1 MGAAT
6 SSARRDSRGEED
18 AAAEELTAAG
28 SDAPEDGSAADDKLL
43 QTNGLISN
51 LNVKTKEPA
60 DELNCQFEER
70 VLADVGSGF
79 VTLKEDGTETLED
92 LQNLDPLQPNAK
104 NESGEMVN
112 AGVTLK
118 EETEVDSQVNDINE
132 VGFKR
137 IFRFVG
143 FKLTL
148 KKDACEKTQANE
160 QKETEEN
167 EQKEDNASEEAK
179 DEDSDVAAIEITP
192 DETHKSEESSDA
204 AEPPSQQTDNETE
217 LDQDIKIVEF
227 HVVDTPGKEMEKESS
242 IEPEEPMSPI
252 KQFFT
257 QGIFASLRKKK
268 KEEEIQKESKEE
280 ELKENEKTIAEEEAE
295 KQDSKCMCLD
305 IPYIIS
311 EDGKDSQEKGDD
323 SLLPEGE
330 LQNSLEKDKVQGS
343 PLKRLFR
350 KFSSRRQREGKAAE
364 KVAEVEEQVSEQ
376 PKPSSEL
383 GKAEE
388 PLIGETVIEE
398 PTVGEPK
405 PADEQPVGDVGP
417 QESKKKSDTTVSWEA
432 LICGGSAK
440 KRARKTNEDEMS
452 DKGQEHDKVTDSPL
466 GSSIEGDYDHL
477 TSSNEQTGSPAEGE
491 VGSTWKTFKKM
502 VTPKRKVRPGESSTP
517 EQIPSDGEMSKDESF
532 SKKKLIPG
540 HKKRKSEAKQ
550 DQTSSDEVA
559 KDHESDDETPA
570 IIPLSE
576 YEVIEP
582 ETLKE
587 MNEQR
592 VEITIE
598 HEMPEIPSQ
607 ALEKDTF
614 KTVTKVSSNT
624 APAIIQSLS
633 EDFEELTDFL
643 SKHQQLS
650 DIPEEGIEES
660 IETPVSSAEW
670 TTQDDTLAEDIVE
683 LTADAVTA
691 PEPES
696 ILGDDTTEMVSALS
710 QLTESPRS
718 SGHVTPV
725 SAEYDV
731 QTSDAILHEAIQ
743 SICMT
748 PSVQSIT
755 TKDESQ
761 KSLAVSF
768 SPYIVQSSTPEET
781 KVLVAHKKTEATAI
795 CIGLVSQ
802 EIESVE
808 KHLPAPLV
816 EAILE
821 ICDTVPTEVAS
832 DNFTD
837 EHEVAG
843 IGTDEVYEAEIKD
856 VKTEFQERIVNE
868 EESTSESERDIE
880 QVIQLVTEPLVD
892 ESEETHIKDKKEES
906 TTGIELRQDI
916 DTMQSESGLDQV
928 MLDIT
933 HGPELEC
940 PSYSTDEI
948 AYNQLAAGEPTLDTI
963 SQVDEQE
970 TVDKILDI
978 TKAIDAPVEDTASA
992 VECLEIKENVNIISP
1007 ITDQI
1012 QVETIVL
1019 EDSLQIK
1026 DVPSIQADVKDADLS
1041 VDDSGDMSIKDIGE
1055 KMEASGD
1062 EKIAQQEIKEDHL
1075 EEETGDV
1082 VSSEL
1087 VQNVKAEN
1095 IAESID
1101 DLLVKEQLPAEKAS
1115 LTEPVLEKAKEAHKD
1130 VTDTDVDDKVVDNAH
1145 DRADRIFVKDE
1156 LAPKNE
1162 QPLTD
1167 TDSNETENQDL
1178 STHLNSMSES
1188 PGIVVGE
1195 TEKGQ
1200 TEDIIPVVSEFSK
1213 DVLEPTKTPT
1223 EPEVSCEAIP
1233 TSLGIPSAEV
1243 EVKSIPEEIVTF
1255 KTEECSQDIQQNE
1268 QLQTSENN
1276 KTSKVLE
1283 MVAITENTTKQLEQ
1297 EKAIVAE
1304 PEAQVLTMSELPK
1317 ATEQEGDSSEVTVVH
1332 GEANDSDQAQAV
1344 TLTDTIR
1351 TAVQD
1356 EIYKE
1361 AVASILKPERV
1372 DSRMT
1377 VTEENEA
1384 YADSMQK
1391 CEPLRQ
1397 KTEMTLSKEL
1407 QVDKTNNKDEILAV
1421 TEVIPKEQVP
1431 PLRSEV
1437 TAEMPDVTVSEVQTK
1452 VESELRAATL
1462 EVTEPKVEMPV
1473 ITEVTV
1479 ESAVVTEPE
1488 VERPIVTSVVAE
1500 LEVETPVVTSTTKAT
1515 DTHTSQIID
1524 ADTTELTTVIKE
1536 DVEEKPTVISVVV
1549 TPATPLDEAT
1559 PVLTQS
1565 HESRVVDEVKDE
1577 SVEPRAIETPKV
1589 EAVIVRSVLAPA
1601 VEIQNVIPVVKAPN
1615 LGSVTMTEG
1624 SSPVVE
1630 ATVLETTAATAIKP
1644 DVVEIPV
1651 VQTPNIDSVIMLPAI
1666 TSVPSKEVT
1675 LDLTSF
1681 AETPLDNVTEIP
1693 VVSLTSVK
1701 PTVAALM
1708 QTPDAE
1714 IQARIPMTVTEVA
1727 CPVVV
1732 TTDVTPVAPG
1742 GIVIPAVETPHAT
1755 SSTVV
1760 LKTPT
1765 QISVTVT
1772 EAEAPVTTS
1781 VAASAVI
1788 PVEETVRVKE
1798 TSPPGV
1804 VSVTAAVETPATIPV
1819 VQTPAVKLSSLAMV
1833 ETPVV
1838 TPVVLMP
1845 NQVSEKAKET
1855 ALSAVIS
1862 AVETA
1867 PVIPAEEYPV
1877 VKLTQVAV
1885 VEAQVVHPMA
1895 ETPGQGL
1902 VRLTETSLPA
1912 IVSDVTA
1919 AVETPAIISVV
1930 ETPVVMTTPV
1940 TNFELPVVSTAV
1952 EIPGLVSEIVKET
1965 ASPTVVSAEETLPVI
1980 PVVQTPTVKSTEV
1993 AVVEPPVVTLDQV
2006 SSLVSETSP
2015 PVDVST
2021 VEAPAVI
2028 PVVETQVVKSTP
2040 VAVIEIPVVTPMV
2053 QTPGEVSVIVKETA
2067 PPADDLSVETSPV
2080 MPIIENLV
2088 VKSTPVSVLD
2098 APAVTPVVQT
2108 PGQGSASVI
2117 ETSPL
2122 PIVSGATALVEAP
2135 IMIPVVETPVVMDEM
2150 PIMTKVIQ
2158 TPGQD
2163 LMMVKETTP
2172 QVVSA
2177 VETPLVI
2184 PVVETPVV
2192 TSTQLKA
2199 VEATGVLPAV
2209 QALAQDSVRETET
2222 LPQAIVSG
2230 VTAAVEAPTMI
2241 PVVEIPV
2248 AMVEIPVVPPVVQ
2261 GPDQGSVRVSETSP
2275 PSVVSGVTA
2284 PVETPAMIPAVETL
2298 VVMST
2303 PVAAVETPVVTSVVQ
2318 TASQVSGIVKEIVP
2332 PADASAVT
2340 SRDETPAVNST
2351 PVAVVD
2357 PLVLTPVVQISE
2369 QVSMKV
2375 TEALPPAEVETVVL
2389 TAVVETAVVNPPPT
2403 AVTETP
2409 VLTPV
2414 VQISEQVSLTVKET
2428 SPPAVPE
2435 TSVLTLIVET
2445 PVVIP
2450 APAAVTETPVL
2461 TPVVQISEQVL
2472 LRAEE
2477 TSLPAVAETSVSTPL
2492 VETSVAKSAPS
2503 AVTEIP
2509 VLTPV
2514 VQISEQVSLTVKET
2528 SPPAVP
2534 ETSVLTQV
2542 VETPVVIP
2550 APAAVTETPVLT
2562 PVVQISEQVSLRAE
2576 ETSLPAVAE
2585 TSVSTPLVETSVAK
2599 SAPSAVTETPVL
2611 TPVVQISE
2619 QVSLR
2624 AEETSLP
2631 AVAETSVSTPLVETL
2646 VAKPAPSSVTVTPVL
2661 TPVVQISEQ
2670 TSVRVTE
2677 TLPPAVAETAVLT
2690 PVVETPVAKP
2700 AAVTETPVLTPMVQT
2715 PRQVIVTVTETALPV
2730 VASAVN
2736 AAAEKPFVVP
2746 VESSVL
2752 KPTLMTT
2759 PIMTSVVERSVLSL
2773 VLETTAPT
2781 TIALTERPVMIP
2793 MVQTP
2798 ALVSV
2803 IVKETAPPVV
2813 LPPVTTTAKIPV
2825 KSPAVETQ
2833 AVKPTSAATE
2843 TPIPV
2848 VPISESP
2855 VVTPVGEQVAE
2866 TLTTPATPSVITPT
2880 IETVMESPAEVSE
2893 EKAKQQTEV
2902 AEALTLAPV
2911 VEAPAT
2917 PQPVVTPD
2925 VKEAIV
2931 QVVAEDK
2938 KEANTEPYVVFE
2950 DAVQQQEVNTSIQEN
2965 PKGPMPHKAVVPSTE
2980 PQPEMEEDVW
2990 EDAVD
2995 NIGDSHCQLTHTEGE
3010 SQDTA
3015 AKEASEA
3022 VI

>member
-28 SDAPEDGSAADDKLL
+28 SDAPEDGGAADDKLL
-43 QTNGLISN
+43 QTNGQISN
-51 LNVKTKEPA
+51 LNAKTKDPA
-60 DELNCQFEER
+60 DELNCQFEDR
-70 VLADVGSGF
+70 VLADVSSGF

-92 LQNLDPLQPNAK
+92 LQNLDSLQPNTK
-104 NESGEMVN
+104 NESSEMVN
-112 AGVTLK
+112 AGVNLK
-118 EETEVDSQVNDINE
+118 EETEVDNQVNDINE

-148 KKDACEKTQANE
+148 KKDTCEKTQANE

-167 EQKEDNASEEAK
+167 ELKEADASEDAK
-179 DEDSDVAAIEITP
+179 DEDSDVAAIKITP
-192 DETHKSEESSDA
+192 DETHKIEVSSDA

-217 LDQDIKIVEF
+217 PDQDIKIVDF

-242 IEPEEPMSPI
+242 LEPEEPMSPI

-280 ELKENEKTIAEEEAE
+280 ELKENEKKIAEEETE

-311 EDGKDSQEKGDD
+311 EEGKDSQEKGDD

-330 LQNSLEKDKVQGS
+330 LQNSLEKDRVQGS

-350 KFSSRRQREGKAAE
+350 KFSSRRQREGKAVE
-364 KVAEVEEQVSEQ
+364 KVVEVEEQVSEQ
-376 PKPSSEL
+376 PKPSSEVTEL

-388 PLIGETVIEE
+388 PLIGEPIIEE
-398 PTVGEPK
+398 PTVREPK
-405 PADEQPVGDVGP
+405 PADEEPVGDVGP

-440 KRARKTNEDEMS
+440 KRARKTNENEMT
-452 DKGQEHDKVTDSPL
+452 GQEQEKVTDSPL

-517 EQIPSDGEMSKDESF
+517 EQIPSDGEMSKDELF
-532 SKKKLIPG
+532 SMKKLIPG
-540 HKKRKSEAKQ
+540 HKKRKSEARQ
-550 DQTSSDEVA
+550 DQTSSDEAA
-559 KDHESDDETPA
+559 KDHESDDEDDETPA

-614 KTVTKVSSNT
+614 KVVAKVSSNT

-650 DIPEEGIEES
+650 DIPEEGIIEES

-696 ILGDDTTEMVSALS
+696 FFGDDTTEMVSALS

-718 SGHVTPV
+718 SGHVTPM

-748 PSVQSIT
+748 PSVQSVT
-755 TKDESQ
+755 TKDES
-761 KSLAVSF
+761 KKTLAVSF

-821 ICDTVPTEVAS
+821 VCDTVPTELAS

-837 EHEVAG
+837 ELEVARF
-843 IGTDEVYEAEIKD
+843 GTDEVYEAEIKN
-856 VKTEFQERIVNE
+856 VKTEFQEMIVNE
-868 EESTSESERDIE
+868 KESTTESEQDRV

-892 ESEETHIKDKKEES
+892 ESEETHIQDKKEES
-906 TTGIELRQDI
+906 TTGIELRRDI
-916 DTMQSESGLDQV
+916 DTKQSESGLDQV
-928 MLDIT
+928 MSDNT
-933 HGPELEC
+933 HGPEMEC
-940 PSYSTDEI
+940 PSCSADEFEC
-948 AYNQLAAGEPTLDTI
+948 NQLAAAEATLDTL
-963 SQVDEQE
+963 SQVVEQE
-970 TVDKILDI
+970 TVNKILDI
-978 TKAIDAPVEDTASA
+978 TKATDAPVEDTASA
-992 VECLEIKENVNIISP
+992 VECPEIKENVNIISP
-1007 ITDQI
+1007 ITDQV

-1041 VDDSGDMSIKDIGE
+1041 VDNSGDMSIKDIGE

-1062 EKIAQQEIKEDHL
+1062 EKITQQEIKEDHL

-1082 VSSEL
+1082 VSSEV
-1087 VQNVKAEN
+1087 VQNVKTEN
-1095 IAESID
+1095 ISESID
-1101 DLLVKEQLPAEKAS
+1101 DLLVKEQLPAEKA
-1115 LTEPVLEKAKEAHKD
+1115 LTEPVSEKVEEAHKE
-1130 VTDTDVDDKVVDNAH
+1130 VTDTDVDDNKVVDNAH

-1156 LAPKNE
+1156 LSLKNG

-1167 TDSNETENQDL
+1167 TESNETEYQDL
-1178 STHLNSMSES
+1178 STNLNSMSES
-1188 PGIVVGE
+1188 PDIAVGE
-1195 TEKGQ
+1195 TEKGE
-1200 TEDIIPVVSEFSK
+1200 TEKIIPVVSEFSK
-1213 DVLEPTKTPT
+1213 DVLESTKTPT
-1223 EPEVSCEAIP
+1223 EGEVSCEAIP
-1233 TSLGIPSAEV
+1233 TILWTPSAEV
-1243 EVKSIPEEIVTF
+1243 EVKAVPEEIVIF
-1255 KTEECSQDIQQNE
+1255 QTEECSQDTQQNE

-1276 KTSKVLE
+1276 KTGKVLE
-1283 MVAITENTTKQLEQ
+1283 MVAIIEKTTKQLEQ
-1297 EKAIVAE
+1297 EKGTVAE
-1304 PEAQVLTMSELPK
+1304 PEAQVLTMSELQK
-1317 ATEQEGDSSEVTVVH
+1317 ATEQEGDSSEITVVH
-1332 GEANDSDQAQAV
+1332 GVAKDSDQAPAV

-1351 TAVQD
+1351 TDIPD
-1356 EIYKE
+1356 ENYKE
-1361 AVASILKPERV
+1361 AVAPILKPERV

-1377 VTEENEA
+1377 VTEENKA
-1384 YADSMQK
+1384 NADSMQK

-1397 KTEMTLSKEL
+1397 ITEMTLSKEL
-1407 QVDKTNNKDEILAV
+1407 QVDKADNKDEIPAV

-1452 VESELRAATL
+1452 VESALRAATL

-1473 ITEVTV
+1473 VTEVTV
-1479 ESAVVTEPE
+1479 ESAVVTELE

-1500 LEVETPVVTSTTKAT
+1500 LEVETPVVTSTTKTT

-1536 DVEEKPTVISVVV
+1536 HVEKPTVISVVV
-1549 TPATPLDEAT
+1549 TPATPLDEVA

-1565 HESRVVDEVKDE
+1565 HESRVLDEVKDA

-1589 EAVIVRSVLAPA
+1589 ESVIVRTVVAPV
-1601 VEIQNVIPVVKAPN
+1601 VEIQNVIPVVTAPN
-1615 LGSVTMTEG
+1615 LGSIIMTEG

-1630 ATVLETTAATAIKP
+1630 ATVLETTAATAVKP

-1651 VQTPNIDSVIMLPAI
+1651 VQTPDIDSVIMSPAI
-1666 TSVPSKEVT
+1666 TSVPLKEVT

-1681 AETPLDNVTEIP
+1681 AETPLDNVKEIP

-1701 PTVAALM
+1701 PTIAALM
-1708 QTPDAE
+1708 QTTDAE
-1714 IQARIPMTVTEVA
+1714 IQARVPMTVTEAA

-1732 TTDVTPVAPG
+1732 TTDVTPVVPG
-1742 GIVIPAVETPHAT
+1742 RIVIPVLEAPHAT

-1760 LKTPT
+1760 LQTPT
-1765 QISVTVT
+1765 QMSVTVT
-1772 EAEAPVTTS
+1772 EAEAPITTS
-1781 VAASAVI
+1781 VAVSAVI
-1788 PVEETVRVKE
+1788 PVEETVRVTE

-1819 VQTPAVKLSSLAMV
+1819 VQTPTVKLSSFAMV

-1845 NQVSEKAKET
+1845 KQVSEKAKET

-1862 AVETA
+1862 AVETP

-1885 VEAQVVHPMA
+1885 VEAQAVHPMA

-1902 VRLTETSLPA
+1902 VRVTEASPPT
-1912 IVSDVTA
+1912 IVSDITA

-1930 ETPVVMTTPV
+1930 ETPVVMATPV
-1940 TNFELPVVSTAV
+1940 TNFELPVETPVV
-1952 EIPGLVSEIVKET
+1952 EILGLVSETVKET
-1965 ASPTVVSAEETLPVI
+1965 APPTVVSAVETLPLI
-1980 PVVQTPTVKSTEV
+1980 TVVQTPTVKSTEV
-1993 AVVEPPVVTLDQV
+1993 PVVEPPVVKLDQV

-2015 PVDVST
+2015 PVDVSA
-2021 VEAPAVI
+2021 VEAPAII

-2040 VAVIEIPVVTPMV
+2040 VAVIEMPVVTPVV
-2053 QTPGEVSVIVKETA
+2053 QIPGEVSVIVKETA
-2067 PPADDLSVETSPV
+2067 PPAVVSAVETSAV
-2080 MPIIENLV
+2080 MTVTENLV
-2088 VKSTPVSVLD
+2088 LTSTPVSVLD

-2108 PGQGSASVI
+2108 SCQGSARVI

-2122 PIVSGATALVEAP
+2122 PVVSGVTAAVEAP
-2135 IMIPVVETPVVMDEM
+2135 IMIPVVETPVVMDEI

-2158 TPGQD
+2158 TPSQD
-2163 LMMVKETTP
+2163 LLMVKETAP
-2172 QVVSA
+2172 LVIVSA
-2177 VETPLVI
+2177 VETRLAI
-2184 PVVETPVV
+2184 PVVETPIV
-2192 TSTQLKA
+2192 TSTQLGA
-2199 VEATGVLPAV
+2199 VETTGVLPAV

-2222 LPQAIVSG
+2222 LPQAIISG
-2230 VTAAVEAPTMI
+2230 VTAAVEVPSMI
-2241 PVVEIPV
+2241 PVVDIPV
-2248 AMVEIPVVPPVVQ
+2248 AVVEIPVVPPVVQ
-2261 GPDQGSVRVSETSP
+2261 APGQGSVRVSETSP

-2298 VVMST
+2298 VVKS
-2303 PVAAVETPVVTSVVQ
+2303 PVVAVVETPVVTPVEQ
-2318 TASQVSGIVKEIVP
+2318 TAGQVSGIVKEIVP
-2332 PADASAVT
+2332 PADASGVT
-2340 SRDETPAVNST
+2340 SREETPAVNST
-2351 PVAVVD
+2351 PVAVVQPPVLTPVVEISEKVSMKVTETSPPAVAETSVLAAVVETAVVKAAPSAVTETPD
-2357 PLVLTPVVQISE
+2357 LTPVVQISE
-2369 QVSMKV
+2369 QVSMRV
-2375 TEALPPAEVETVVL
+2375 TETSSPVGAETTVL
-2389 TAVVETAVVNPPPT
+2389 TQVVETSVVKPAPA

-2409 VLTPV
+2409 ILTPV
-2414 VQISEQVSLTVKET
+2414 VQISEQVSVKVTET
-2428 SPPAVPE
+2428 SPP
-2435 TSVLTLIVET
+2435 
-2445 PVVIP
+2445 
-2450 APAAVTETPVL
+2450 
-2461 TPVVQISEQVL
+2461 
-2472 LRAEE
+2472 
-2477 TSLPAVAETSVSTPL
+2477 
-2492 VETSVAKSAPS
+2492 
-2503 AVTEIP
+2503 
-2509 VLTPV
+2509 
-2514 VQISEQVSLTVKET
+2514 
-2528 SPPAVP
+2528 
-2534 ETSVLTQV
+2534 
-2542 VETPVVIP
+2542 
-2550 APAAVTETPVLT
+2550 
-2562 PVVQISEQVSLRAE
+2562 
-2576 ETSLPAVAE
+2576 
-2585 TSVSTPLVETSVAK
+2585 
-2599 SAPSAVTETPVL
+2599 
-2611 TPVVQISE
+2611 
-2619 QVSLR
+2619 
-2624 AEETSLP
+2624 
-2631 AVAETSVSTPLVETL
+2631 
-2646 VAKPAPSSVTVTPVL
+2646 SVTK
-2661 TPVVQISEQ
+2661 
-2670 TSVRVTE
+2670 
-2677 TLPPAVAETAVLT
+2677 TAVLT
-2690 PVVETPVAKP
+2690 PVVETPVTKP
-2700 AAVTETPVLTPMVQT
+2700 AAVTETPVMTPMVQS
-2715 PRQVIVTVTETALPV
+2715 PRQVLVTVTETALPV
-2730 VASAVN
+2730 FAS
-2736 AAAEKPFVVP
+2736 AEKPVVVP
-2746 VESSVL
+2746 VETPVL
-2752 KPTLMTT
+2752 KPTLVAETPVMTT
-2759 PIMTSVVERSVLSL
+2759 PILTSVVERSVLSL

-2813 LPPVTTTAKIPV
+2813 LPPVTTTAEIPV
-2825 KSPAVETQ
+2825 KSPAVETL
-2833 AVKPTSAATE
+2833 AVKPTSAVTE

-2848 VPISESP
+2848 VPITESP
-2855 VVTPVGEQVAE
+2855 VVTPVGEQVAQ
-2866 TLTTPATPSVITPT
+2866 TPTTPATASVKTPP
-2880 IETVMESPAEVSE
+2880 IGTVMETPAVVSE

-2931 QVVAEDK
+2931 QVVAEDIK
-2938 KEANTEPYVVFE
+2938 KANTEPSVVFE
-2950 DAVQQQEVNTSIQEN
+2950 DAVQQHEVKTSIQKN
-2965 PKGPMPHKAVVPSTE
+2965 PKGPMPHEAVVTSTE
-2980 PQPEMEEDVW
+2980 PQPEIEEDVW

-2995 NIGDSHCQLTHTEGE
+2995 NIGDSPCQLTHTEDE
-3010 SQDTA
+3010 PQDTA
-3015 AKEASEA
+3015 AKQASEA